1 VTVPAKPPI
10 FVSGGVKQVVDTN
23 LVPAV
28 PSFGSAGTRE
38 PDSAVKLPNIAIR
51 LPETTTRLPETT
63 TRLTETTT
71 RLPETRTRLPE
82 TTTRLPDTKTRLPES
97 TTRLPETTTRLLAT
111 TTRPSETATRLPETA
126 TRPSEI
132 AIKPEAG
139 IDAMPEVVE
148 GNSGSGSH
156 LLADVSMP
164 ETTTNIP
171 VTTSGLSREET
182 SVDIRLP
189 DVVSQVLDAATLS
202 QKLPKNATKGL
213 ESTHNAAEVVT
224 QVPGLTIEIP
234 STGTKVTELTTQVPE
249 VAPQVAEANNVV
261 LSEPLASS
269 SDIDNEI
276 TSDEDND
283 QVIDFSGEL
292 KSGQ

>member
-1 VTVPAKPPI
+1 MTVPAKPPI
-10 FVSGGVKQVVDTN
+10 FLSGGVKPVVDSN
-23 LVPAV
+23 LVPLV
-28 PSFGSAGTRE
+28 PSFSSAGTRE

-51 LPETTTRLPETT
+51 LPETTTRLPET
-63 TRLTETTT
+63 
-71 RLPETRTRLPE
+71 
-82 TTTRLPDTKTRLPES
+82 
-97 TTRLPETTTRLLAT
+97 
-111 TTRPSETATRLPETA
+111 A

-132 AIKPEAG
+132 AIKPATST
-139 IDAMPEVVE
+139 DAMPEVIE
-148 GNSGSGSH
+148 ENNGSDSH

-171 VTTSGLSREET
+171 VTTSGLSKEET

-202 QKLPKNATKGL
+202 PKLPKNATKGP
-213 ESTHNAAEVVT
+213 ESTHNAAEVAT

-234 STGTKVTELTTQVPE
+234 STGTKVPELTTPVPK
-249 VAPQVAEANNVV
+249 VAPQVPEANNVV
-261 LSEPLASS
+261 SSEPVALS

-276 TSDEDND
+276 TSDEENNE

-292 KSGQ
+292 KIGQ

>member
-1 VTVPAKPPI
+1 M
-10 FVSGGVKQVVDTN
+10 VDSN
-23 LVPAV
+23 LVPV
-28 PSFGSAGTRE
+28 VHSFSSAGTRE

-63 TRLTETTT
+63 TRLPETTIRLTETT
-71 RLPETRTRLPE
+71 TRLPE
-82 TTTRLPDTKTRLPES
+82 TTTRLPETK
-97 TTRLPETTTRLLAT
+97 TRLPETTTRLLAT
-111 TTRPSETATRLPETA
+111 TTRLSETTIRPPETA

-132 AIKPEAG
+132 AIKPATST
-139 IDAMPEVVE
+139 DAMPEVIE
-148 GNSGSGSH
+148 ENNASDSH

-171 VTTSGLSREET
+171 VTTSGLSKEET

-189 DVVSQVLDAATLS
+189 DVVSQGLDAAILS
-202 QKLPKNATKGL
+202 PKLPKNATKGP

-224 QVPGLTIEIP
+224 QVPGLTTKIA
-234 STGTKVTELTTQVPE
+234 STGTKVPEVTTVVPE
-249 VAPQVAEANNVV
+249 VAPQVPEANNVV
-261 LSEPLASS
+261 SSEPVASS

-276 TSDEDND
+276 TSDEENE

-292 KSGQ
+292 KCGQ

>member
-1 VTVPAKPPI
+1 
-10 FVSGGVKQVVDTN
+10 VSGGVKPVVDSN
-23 LVPAV
+23 LVPVV
-28 PSFGSAGTRE
+28 PFFSSAGTRE
-38 PDSAVKLPNIAIR
+38 PDIAVKLPNIAIR
-51 LPETTTRLPETT
+51 LPETTTRLSETT
-63 TRLTETTT
+63 
-71 RLPETRTRLPE
+71 TRLPE
-82 TTTRLPDTKTRLPES
+82 TTTRLPET
-97 TTRLPETTTRLLAT
+97 TTRLPEITTRLLAT
-111 TTRPSETATRLPETA
+111 TTRLSETTTRLLETT

-132 AIKPEAG
+132 AIKPATST
-139 IDAMPEVVE
+139 DAMPEVIE
-148 GNSGSGSH
+148 ENNGSDSH

-171 VTTSGLSREET
+171 VTTSGLSKEET

-202 QKLPKNATKGL
+202 PKLPKNVTKGP

-224 QVPGLTIEIP
+224 QVPGLKTEIP
-234 STGTKVTELTTQVPE
+234 STGTKVPEVITQVPE
-249 VAPQVAEANNVV
+249 VAPQVPEANNVV
-261 LSEPLASS
+261 SSEPVASS

-276 TSDEDND
+276 VSDEENE